1 MMPKSMLRFKTGRD
15 PPHAHAL
22 RVLPWLTRCS
32 CETATA
38 RIARNEVCV
47 SVAGSVRSGASAISA
62 VRAHTLSMGRDSH
75 RATGATIIPTGMHVE
90 IAVAKQ
96 AERSQCRS
104 SLRRAE
110 ADSCT
115 GLADCDT
122 PAGDAEVWGS
132 GPKTANQAHILSI
145 GAGPSL
151 LH

>member
-1 MMPKSMLRFKTGRD
+1 M
-15 PPHAHAL
+15 
-22 RVLPWLTRCS
+22 
-32 CETATA
+32 
-38 RIARNEVCV
+38 
-47 SVAGSVRSGASAISA
+47 SVAGSVRSGARAIIV
-62 VRAHTLSMGRDSH
+62 VRAHILSMGRDSY

-96 AERSQCRS
+96 AEHSQCQS

-132 GPKTANQAHILSI
+132 GPKTANQALLISI